1 MRLHQFVKLYLA
13 LLFIDWF
20 HLGLLSVFGWPGE
33 AWVYAVGFL
42 FVDVLH
48 AFAFYFM
55 LVPFKRREERFA
67 SAFVLAVAVR
77 VSSATIGMLA
87 AGNETVKDFLTLGSA
102 CAFLLALGGFIQ
114 WALKEAGRQPA

>member
-42 FVDVLH
+42 FVDVLQ
-48 AFAFYFM
+48 AFSFYLI
-55 LVPFKRREERFA
+55 LVPFNRREERLA
-67 SAFVLAVAVR
+67 SKFVFAVAVR
-77 VSSATIGMLA
+77 VR
-87 AGNETVKDFLTLGSA
+87 NETVKDFLTLGSA